1 MKKWVSAHAEGSKI
15 YKFERSQQKTAPSP
29 VLSEENK
36 VSRHIE
42 RLWAAHKVD
51 ALRASK
57 RVSEAIQLASNQQLV
72 TPVTGAVV
80 LETIE
85 QYKEMGLTPVP
96 VDTVPGI
103 PEPST
108 MLLMLLGVFVCLGRL
123 KILCLRRSNDLA

>member
-1 MKKWVSAHAEGSKI
+1 MAT
-15 YKFERSQQKTAPSP
+15 QQRLVAVLCSTAAGPQARLLDGVCRQPP
-29 VLSEENK
+29 VLPIP
-36 VSRHIE
+36 SRHIE
-42 RLWAAHKVD
+42 RLWAAQEVD

-57 RVSEAIQLASNQQLV
+57 RVSEAIRLASKQQLV

-85 QYKEMGLTPVP
+85 QYKEMGLTPVM

-108 MLLMLLGVFVCLGRL
+108 IVLMLLGILVCLGRL
-123 KILCLRRSNDLA
+123 KIIRLRSSKGPV